1 MLCILRLDHAGREV
15 KMNNFT
21 YDAAIH
27 GAELKTNKQTIFFK
41 TLLHH
46 YQFSVVRTATM
57 IS

>member
-27 GAELKTNKQTIFFK
+27 GAELKTNKQKIFFK

-46 YQFSVVRTATM
+46 YQFSVVKQ
-57 IS
+57 